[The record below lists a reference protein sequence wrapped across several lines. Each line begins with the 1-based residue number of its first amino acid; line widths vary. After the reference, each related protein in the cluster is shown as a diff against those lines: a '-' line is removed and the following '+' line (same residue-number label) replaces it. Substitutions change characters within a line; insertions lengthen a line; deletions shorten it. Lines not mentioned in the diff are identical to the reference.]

1 MTISPL
7 TVAKSGR
14 PKARRGTYFIQ
25 TWGCQM
31 NEEDSEQIGLY
42 LQQIGFEPAGDMMSA
57 HVILL
62 NTCSVRKKPE
72 DKAFSMLGELAL
84 LKKQRP
90 EIIVGVAGCMA
101 QLRAK
106 EIHQRAH
113 FVDFVV
119 GTGQLSTIPGLVE
132 EAAQTRRFQT
142 RLDLPERKGAVVTDI
157 PQRLVAPRVD
167 GEVPYAPTLSDQL
180 SAIGDQGA
188 GDQRSQIGDR
198 NLGNQLSAIGDQNAG
213 NQKSEIGNR
222 NPGAPSLFER
232 SENGEGVGGG
242 VSEPSAI
249 SNQQSAIANQELNP
263 LPLRGRVGEQSE
275 PGRGDN
281 DSESANKFAHSQ
293 NAHTKAQSKIQNPK
307 SKIKAFV
314 PIQYGCD
321 KFCTFCIVPT
331 TRGRERSRPTEDIVA
346 EVYALSENGV
356 KEVTLLGQTVNSYG
370 KNLAEGRVPFA
381 KLLWLLEGLPSLQRI
396 RYTSPYPRDF
406 TAELIECIR
415 DNPKVMEHVHLPL
428 QSGDNDMLKAMHRLY
443 TAESFLEIVKDLRA
457 AVPDVGITTD
467 IIVGF
472 PGETEEQFEKTLEMV
487 REVRFDGAYI
497 FIYSTRPGTPAAE
510 MEQLPYALKQSR
522 LKVLSDLQNS
532 ITIERNEAC
541 VGQTVEVLVEGP
553 SPKNPSL
560 LKGYSREFKM
570 VHFPA
575 PAEPETLI
583 GQLVEV
589 KLEES
594 FLWGL
599 KGQLI

>member
-7 TVAKSGR
+7 TIATAGR
-14 PKARRGTYFIQ
+14 PKARRGTYFVQ

-31 NEEDSEQIGLY
+31 NEEDSEQMGLY
-42 LQQIGFEPAGDMMSA
+42 LQQIGFEPAQDMMSA

-84 LKKQRP
+84 LKKKRP

-101 QLRAK
+101 QIRAK
-106 EIHQRAH
+106 EIHQRAP

-132 EAAQTRRFQT
+132 EAAQARKFQT

-157 PQRLVAPRVD
+157 PQRLVAPRVE
-167 GEVPYAPTLSDQL
+167 GEMPYAPS
-180 SAIGDQGA
+180 IGDQK
-188 GDQRSQIGDR
+188 SEIGDR
-198 NLGNQLSAIGDQNAG
+198 NLGDQP
-213 NQKSEIGNR
+213 SEIRERGSE
-222 NPGAPSLFER
+222 APSLFER

-242 VSEPSAI
+242 DAGRLTISEQPTAI
-249 SNQQSAIANQELNP
+249 SDQRYTP
-263 LPLRGRVGEQSE
+263 
-275 PGRGDN
+275 
-281 DSESANKFAHSQ
+281 
-293 NAHTKAQSKIQNPK
+293 NAERPTPH
-307 SKIKAFV
+307 KIKAFV

-346 EVYALSENGV
+346 EVRALSENGV

-381 KLLWLLEGLPSLQRI
+381 KLLWLLEGLPELKRI

-406 TAELIECIR
+406 TADLIECIR

-428 QSGDNDMLKAMHRLY
+428 QSGDADMLKAMKRLY
-443 TAESFLEIVKDLRA
+443 TPESFLQIVHDLRT
-457 AVPDVGITTD
+457 AVPDIGITTD

-472 PGETEEQFEKTLEMV
+472 PGETEEQFEATLEMV
-487 REVRFDGAYI
+487 RQVRFDGAYM

-510 MEQLPYALKQSR
+510 MDQLPYALKQSR
-522 LKVLSDLQNS
+522 LKILADLQNQ
-532 ITIERNEAC
+532 ITTEKNAEWIGR
-541 VGQTVEVLVEGP
+541 TVEVLVEGP
-553 SPKNPSL
+553 SPKNP
-560 LKGYSREFKM
+560 KVWQGYTREFKM
-570 VHFPA
+570 VHFPT
-575 PAEPETLI
+575 PEDAEALRGE
-583 GQLVEV
+583 LVNV

-599 KGQLI
+599 KGQMV